1 MRQSAVHCSQD
12 YGNSEEDCTNPR
24 AYCRG
29 CMEAVYFGTGYGG
42 GGKGPWIGAD
52 MEARPPQ
59 TAALR
64 RRPRA
69 AHSLLNDWR
78 PGRPPGGRRW
88 ASTAGRL
95 STAPS
100 WSRSS

>member
-1 MRQSAVHCSQD
+1 LPARRAAIQLTRQSAVHCSQD

-52 MEARPPQ
+52 MEARPPRLQ
-59 TAALR
+59 RCA
-64 RRPRA
+64 
-69 AHSLLNDWR
+69 
-78 PGRPPGGRRW
+78 
-88 ASTAGRL
+88 AGRVQH
-95 STAPS
+95 TAC
-100 WSRSS
+100 